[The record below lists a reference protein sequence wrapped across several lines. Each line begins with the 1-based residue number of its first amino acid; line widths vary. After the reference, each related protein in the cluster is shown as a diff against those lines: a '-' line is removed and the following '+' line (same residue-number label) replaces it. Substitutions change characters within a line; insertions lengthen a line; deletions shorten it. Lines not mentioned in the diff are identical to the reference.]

1 MPGCC
6 HSRRVSNSEH
16 WVARGGARSLCAVL
30 RSSPNPPIARDGHSR
45 GAGRVMTGRHT
56 RRWFAA
62 IPITGRFYIM
72 FAILVLCEGGVLFG
86 ALRAMELQ
94 SEASTD
100 LARVAAVQR
109 SLDRVLTIHTSI
121 ATDSQAAATPPG
133 AGEQNLLNALRAQLD
148 LTWALESTAEV
159 ASITD
164 SLRQPAA
171 KYFESAEANLRENAG
186 GATAWAFAD
195 LEPRRAAL
203 ESAIRDAMTRMRS
216 VLHRVETRVLNEA
229 SRSGVITAWV
239 AGGALV
245 AALLMGLMMW
255 AIAHSIS
262 NSIKTVGEVA
272 QALAAGDMDNRCDAH
287 GSDEVSGLSRM
298 INLLADTMQG
308 MLTRLR
314 SEAGRSTFS
323 NQLVEALLLA
333 DSSRA
338 HLERACVHPKN
349 GSPNCGVESPY
360 SCIAVRRG
368 HPQIFPDAEALNACP
383 KLLGRMGG
391 SISAACVP
399 VNFMGRALGVLHVT
413 GAKGKPPNPEQI
425 AQLTAL
431 GVHAGTRIGTLRAF
445 ERSQLQASTDSLTGL
460 TNRRAAEEILSNLMA
475 VDSAFAVV
483 MSDLDYFKRLND
495 TQGHEAGDRALK
507 LFADTARSVV
517 RDRDHVVRW
526 GGEEFAMLLPGANA
540 ERAAEVVGRLRAA
553 LAESHLLSGTPVFT
567 ASFGISDSTMARE
580 RETLIRL
587 ADEALYRSKQA
598 GRDCCTVGDPQVM
611 TLPGVR
617 RERDQGAVV
626 DITQVARSS

>member
-1 MPGCC
+1 MT
-6 HSRRVSNSEH
+6 
-16 WVARGGARSLCAVL
+16 ARY
-30 RSSPNPPIARDGHSR
+30 
-45 GAGRVMTGRHT
+45 T
-56 RRWFAA
+56 RRWFAS
-62 IPITGRFYIM
+62 IPIAGRFYIM
-72 FAILVLCEGGVLFG
+72 FGLLLLFGGAVLFG
-86 ALRAMELQ
+86 ALRAIDLQ
-94 SEASTD
+94 SRASTD
-100 LARVAAVQR
+100 LAHVAAVQR
-109 SLDRVLTIHTSI
+109 SLDRALTMLTST
-121 ATDSQAAATPPG
+121 AADAQAPG
-133 AGEQNLLNALRAQLD
+133 ASPGSGQKALLDALRAQLD
-148 LTWALESTAEV
+148 LTWALRATPEV

-171 KYFESAEANLRENAG
+171 KYFESAESYVHETAG
-186 GATAWAFAD
+186 GGTAWAFAD
-195 LEPRRAAL
+195 LEPRRQAL
-203 ESAIRDAMTRMRS
+203 EASIRDAMTRMRS
-216 VLHRVETRVLNEA
+216 VLQRVETRVIDES
-229 SRSGVITAWV
+229 SRSAAVTRWLI
-239 AGGALV
+239 AGGVLGGIL
-245 AALLMGLMMW
+245 AAFMMW
-255 AIAHSIS
+255 ALARSIR
-262 NSIKTVGEVA
+262 NSILAVGEVA
-272 QALAAGDMDNRCDAH
+272 QALAAGDMDNRCDTH
-287 GSDEVSGLSRM
+287 GSDEVSSLSRM

-314 SEAGRSTFS
+314 SEAGRSSFS
-323 NQLVEALLLA
+323 NQLVEALEMADSEAEADRVIARAMGAISDVHPMELLLA

-349 GSPNCGVESPY
+349 GSPNCSVESPY

-460 TNRRAAEEILSNLMA
+460 TNRRAAEEVLSNLMA
-475 VDSAFAVV
+475 VDSAFAFV
-483 MSDLDYFKRLND
+483 MADLDFFKRLND

-507 LFADTARSVV
+507 LFAETARGVV

-526 GGEEFAMLLPGANA
+526 GGEEFALLLPGANA
-540 ERAAEVVGRLRAA
+540 ERASEVVGRLRVA
-553 LAESHLLSGTPVFT
+553 LAQAHLLSGSPVFT
-567 ASFGISDSTMARE
+567 ASFGISDSTMTRD

-598 GRDCCTVGDPQVM
+598 GRDCCTVGDEQAS
-611 TLPGVR
+611 GVGVTR

-626 DITQVARSS
+626 DITQVARGS

>member
-1 MPGCC
+1 
-6 HSRRVSNSEH
+6 
-16 WVARGGARSLCAVL
+16 
-30 RSSPNPPIARDGHSR
+30 
-45 GAGRVMTGRHT
+45 
-56 RRWFAA
+56 
-62 IPITGRFYIM
+62 M
-72 FAILVLCEGGVLFG
+72 FGILLLCEGGVLFG
-86 ALRAMELQ
+86 ALRTIELQ
-94 SEASTD
+94 SGASTD

-109 SLDRVLTIHTSI
+109 SLDRVLTIQTNI
-121 ATDSQAAATPPG
+121 GTESQAAGGIPG
-133 AGEQNLLNALRAQLD
+133 AGQQNQLDALRAQLE
-148 LTWALESTAEV
+148 LTWALRTTPEV
-159 ASITD
+159 TGIIDT
-164 SLRQPAA
+164 LRQPAA
-171 KYFESAEANLRENAG
+171 KYLESAEANLRENAG

-195 LEPRRAAL
+195 LEPRRATL
-203 ESAIRDAMTRMRS
+203 ETAIRDAMTRMRS
-216 VLHRVETRVLNEA
+216 VLQRVETRVINESDRA
-229 SRSGVITAWV
+229 SAMTAWLI
-239 AGGALV
+239 GGALLAV
-245 AALLMGLMMW
+245 FLVGLMMW
-255 AIAHSIS
+255 AIAHSIRS
-262 NSIKTVGEVA
+262 SIKTVGEVA
-272 QALAAGDMDNRCDAH
+272 QALAAGDMDNRCDTH

-323 NQLVEALLLA
+323 NQLVEALEMADSEAEADRVIARAMGAISDVHPMELLLA

-349 GSPNCGVESPY
+349 GSPNCLVESPY

-460 TNRRAAEEILSNLMA
+460 TNRRAAEEVLNNLMA

-483 MSDLDYFKRLND
+483 MADLDFFKRLND

-526 GGEEFAMLLPGANA
+526 GGEEFALLLPGANA
-540 ERAAEVVGRLRAA
+540 ERAAEVVGRLRVA
-553 LAESHLLSGTPVFT
+553 LAQAHLLSATPIFT
-567 ASFGISDSTMARE
+567 ASFGISDSTMTRE

-587 ADEALYRSKQA
+587 ADEALYRSKLA
-598 GRDCCTVGDPQVM
+598 GRDCCTVADAQ
-611 TLPGVR
+611 LPSPVGVR

-626 DITQVARSS
+626 DITQVARGS

>member
-1 MPGCC
+1 
-6 HSRRVSNSEH
+6 
-16 WVARGGARSLCAVL
+16 
-30 RSSPNPPIARDGHSR
+30 
-45 GAGRVMTGRHT
+45 MTGRNT
-56 RRWFAA
+56 RRWFAS
-62 IPITGRFYIM
+62 IPIIGRFYIM
-72 FAILVLCEGGVLFG
+72 FGILLLCGGGVLFG

-94 SEASTD
+94 SEASAD

-109 SLDRVLTIHTSI
+109 SLDRALTILTSS
-121 ATDSQAAATPPG
+121 AAESQSAGAVPG
-133 AGEQNLLNALRAQLD
+133 TGQQTVLNALRAQLD
-148 LTWALESTAEV
+148 LTWALPATAEV
-159 ASITD
+159 TGITD

-171 KYFESAEANLRENAG
+171 SYFESAEANLRENTG

-203 ESAIRDAMTRMRS
+203 EAGLRDSMTRMRA
-216 VLHRVETRVLNEA
+216 VLHRVETRVLVEA
-229 SRSGVITAWV
+229 ARAGTVTAWV
-239 AGGALV
+239 IGGAVFASLLV
-245 AALLMGLMMW
+245 GLMMW
-255 AIAHSIS
+255 ALARSIR
-262 NSIKTVGEVA
+262 NSILTVGEVA

-287 GSDEVSGLSRM
+287 GSDEVSGLARM

-323 NQLVEALLLA
+323 NQLVEALEMADSEAEADRVIARAMGAISDVHPMELLLA

-460 TNRRAAEEILSNLMA
+460 TNRRAAEEVLSNLMA

-483 MSDLDYFKRLND
+483 MADLDFFKRLND

-507 LFADTARSVV
+507 LFADTAREVV

-526 GGEEFAMLLPGANA
+526 GGEEFALLLPGANA
-540 ERAAEVVGRLRAA
+540 ERAAEVVGRLRIA
-553 LAESHLLSGTPVFT
+553 LAQAHLLSGSPVFT
-567 ASFGISDSTMARE
+567 ASFGISDSTMTRE

-598 GRDCCTVGDPQVM
+598 GRDCCTIGDLQMSGP
-611 TLPGVR
+611 TVR

>member
-1 MPGCC
+1 
-6 HSRRVSNSEH
+6 
-16 WVARGGARSLCAVL
+16 
-30 RSSPNPPIARDGHSR
+30 
-45 GAGRVMTGRHT
+45 MTGRST
-56 RRWFAA
+56 RRWFTS
-62 IPITGRFYIM
+62 IPIFGRFYIM
-72 FAILVLCEGGVLFG
+72 LAILVLAEAGLVAGCLH
-86 ALRAMELQ
+86 AMRLQ
-94 SEASTD
+94 TEASAD

-109 SLDRVLTIHTSI
+109 SLDRALTLHGDLS
-121 ATDSQAAATPPG
+121 AEFAAAKPGSTPSNG
-133 AGEQNLLNALRAQLD
+133 VSALRTQLD
-148 LTWALESTAEV
+148 LTWTLPASAEV
-159 ASITD
+159 AAITD
-164 SLRQPAA
+164 TLRTPAA
-171 KYFESAEANLRENAG
+171 QYLESVEGYIKNGGGAG

-203 ESAIRDAMTRMRS
+203 EASLQDAMSRMRG
-216 VLHRVETRVLNEA
+216 VLQRVETRVLAEA
-229 SRSGVITAWV
+229 GRAGMVKAWLI
-239 AGGALV
+239 GGALA
-245 AALLMGLMMW
+245 AALIATLVFW
-255 AIAHSIS
+255 AMARSLQRS
-262 NSIKTVGEVA
+262 LQDVGNVA
-272 QALAAGDMDNRCDAH
+272 QALAAGDMDNRCDTH
-287 GSDEVSGLSRM
+287 GSDEVSGLARM

-314 SEAGRSTFS
+314 SEASRSTFS
-323 NQLVEALLLA
+323 NQLVEALEMADSEAEADKVIARAMSAISDVHPMELLLA

-349 GSPNCGVESPY
+349 GSPNCSVESPY

-391 SISAACVP
+391 ALSAACVP
-399 VNFMGRALGVLHVT
+399 VNFMGRALGVLHVA

-567 ASFGISDSTMARE
+567 ASFGISDSTMARD

-587 ADEALYRSKQA
+587 ADDALYRSKQA

-611 TLPGVR
+611 MLPGVR
-617 RERDQGAVV
+617 RERDQQGAVV
-626 DITQVARSS
+626 DINQVARGS

>member
-1 MPGCC
+1 
-6 HSRRVSNSEH
+6 
-16 WVARGGARSLCAVL
+16 
-30 RSSPNPPIARDGHSR
+30 
-45 GAGRVMTGRHT
+45 MTGRST
-56 RRWFAA
+56 RRWFTS
-62 IPITGRFYIM
+62 IPIFGRFYIM
-72 FAILVLCEGGVLFG
+72 LAILVLAEAGLVAGC
-86 ALRAMELQ
+86 LRAMKLQ
-94 SEASTD
+94 TEASAD

-109 SLDRVLTIHTSI
+109 SLDRALTLHGDLSADI
-121 ATDSQAAATPPG
+121 AAARPGSTPG
-133 AGEQNLLNALRAQLD
+133 NLVSALRAQLD
-148 LTWALESTAEV
+148 LTLALPANAEVTTITDALRTPAAQYLESV
-159 ASITD
+159 
-164 SLRQPAA
+164 
-171 KYFESAEANLRENAG
+171 ESYVRAGGSAG

-203 ESAIRDAMTRMRS
+203 ETTLHDAMSRMRS
-216 VLHRVETRVLNEA
+216 VLQRVETRVLAEA
-229 SRSGVITAWV
+229 GRAGAVKAWLI
-239 AGGALV
+239 GGALA
-245 AALLMGLMMW
+245 AAL
-255 AIAHSIS
+255 IAMLVFWTMARSLQRS
-262 NSIKTVGEVA
+262 LQDVGNVA
-272 QALAAGDMDNRCDAH
+272 QALAAGDMDNRCDTH
-287 GSDEVSGLSRM
+287 GSDEVSGLARM

-314 SEAGRSTFS
+314 SEAGRSSFS
-323 NQLVEALLLA
+323 NQLVEALEMADSEAEADKVIARAMSVISDVHPMELLLA

-349 GSPNCGVESPY
+349 GSPNCSVESPY

-391 SISAACVP
+391 SLSAACVP
-399 VNFMGRALGVLHVT
+399 VNFMGRALGVLHVA

-567 ASFGISDSTMARE
+567 ASFGISDSTMARD